1 VLAVPLTTIDYPVA
15 EVGRRAGELVE
26 ALILDRA
33 TKCESRTFPP
43 ALVKRAST

>member
-1 VLAVPLTTIDYPVA
+1 LAVPLTTIDYPVV

-33 TKCESRTFPP
+33 AKCVSKTFLP

>member
-1 VLAVPLTTIDYPVA
+1 LAVPLSTVDYPVA

-26 ALILDRA
+26 ALILDRTA
-33 TKCESRTFPP
+33 KCESETFRP